1 MTGYTSIFANF
12 TCMIGLIAVR
22 MLTYMLHKFQSVE
35 AINGLQ
41 SVSPKAF
48 YVLFLTEIGISLL
61 VLVLVFKS
69 TEPFVE
75 NSNDF

>member
-1 MTGYTSIFANF
+1 
-12 TCMIGLIAVR
+12 MIGLIAVR
-22 MLTYMLHKFQSVE
+22 LLTYLMHKFQSVE

-48 YVLFLTEIGISLL
+48 YVLFLSEIGIALL

-69 TEPFVE
+69 TEAYAD
-75 NSNDF
+75 NSNDFQKAN